1 MAKAPGSS
9 PPGSAPNLLRQI
21 AAFGGVGVLAMVAH
35 YGVLV
40 ALVEGFNWHKVQAT
54 LVGYVAGGI
63 VSYVLNRRLTYGSDR
78 PHGEAGWRF
87 VVVAGVGF
95 AITWG
100 LMHLF
105 IDRLGLGHLYLAMQ
119 LITTLIVMSW
129 SFVAHKLF
137 TFGG

>member
-1 MAKAPGSS
+1 MSVAQKSYAG
-9 PPGSAPNLLRQI
+9 LLRQI

-40 ALVEGFNWHKVQAT
+40 ALVEGISWRIVPAT
-54 LVGYVAGGI
+54 LAGYVAGGI
-63 VSYVLNRRLTYGSDR
+63 VSYGLNRKLTYASER
-78 PHGEAGWRF
+78 PHAEAGWRF
-87 VVVAGVGF
+87 IIVAGVGF
-95 AITWG
+95 ALTWG

-105 IDRLGLGHLYLAMQ
+105 IDRLGLGHLYLVMQ

>member
-1 MAKAPGSS
+1 MTTPAPKS
-9 PPGSAPNLLRQI
+9 PELLRQI
-21 AAFGGVGVLAMVAH
+21 AAFGGVGVLAMIAH
-35 YGVLV
+35 YGALV
-40 ALVEGFNWHKVQAT
+40 ALVEGFNWDKVQAT

-63 VSYVLNRRLTYGSDR
+63 LSYWLNRRLTYASER
-78 PHGEAGWRF
+78 PHSEAGWRF
-87 VVVAGVGF
+87 IIVAGIGF

-105 IDRLGLGHLYLAMQ
+105 IDRLGLAHLYLVMQ